1 MFERYFE
8 QTEHYFRPMNEIWA
22 LQVQAAE
29 SMARTNSSLVSELWR
44 GGLTLAQ
51 SLPAQKGLDDA
62 LELHQKFWEGFSER
76 MKHAAGENQTL
87 LTDVN
92 QKIADVMQSKAGA
105 GSAQATPVQK
115 TGVQASPRVV
125 TEAAGNALKDVT
137 PEASGKSGEA
147 KKSAARGNG
156 SESGKS
162 SAKASADNK
171 PGTASKAA
179 NKSGQTG
186 AAKST
191 SMAKNAENMAKSAES
206 TAKSAGS
213 AASAKSANAGK
224 GADSKASGP
233 TPAKTDNS
241 KPQSTQPGKA
251 GSH

>member
-171 PGTASKAA
+171 SATA

>member
-125 TEAAGNALKDVT
+125 TEAAGNALRDVT

-171 PGTASKAA
+171 SATA